1 MMSKTRSST
10 KEKQDVAQA
19 DELKEKYAMEKL
31 LESLLDKKLD
41 PLNGKLEQVLN
52 SIQFLSAQYD
62 DLIKKVSILGGK
74 NGILEAQNLK
84 LKSVVDIQQTQL
96 QQHTDLINDME
107 QYSRRE
113 CLESHGVPV
122 TNEEDTNE
130 IIMKV
135 GNLAN
140 VSIKPED
147 ISVSHRL
154 GIPSNV
160 PTGRPVRPPIIV
172 KFVRRNVKEELL
184 SSRKNLR
191 NKLTTDLGISR
202 FAGNKIYINES
213 LAQRKTPVQALSHC
227 QEKNE
232 LQLYL
237 DHFGKDYMRKDS
249 NSPAINIKCQ
259 RDIDN
264 L

>member
-1 MMSKTRSST
+1 MSKTRSST

-19 DELKEKYAMEKL
+19 DELKDKYAMEKL

-62 DLIKKVSILGGK
+62 DLIKKVNVLEEK

-84 LKSVVDIQQTQL
+84 LKSVVDIQQSQL

-113 CLESHGVPV
+113 CLEIHGVPV
-122 TNEEDTNE
+122 TNDEDTNE

-160 PTGRPVRPPIIV
+160 PTGRPARPPIIIV
-172 KFVRRNVKEELL
+172 KFVRRNVKEEFIIFP
-184 SSRKNLR
+184 KEF
-191 NKLTTDLGISR
+191 K
-202 FAGNKIYINES
+202 E
-213 LAQRKTPVQALSHC
+213 
-227 QEKNE
+227 
-232 LQLYL
+232 
-237 DHFGKDYMRKDS
+237 
-249 NSPAINIKCQ
+249 
-259 RDIDN
+259 
-264 L
+264 